1 MSALPP
7 RACVV
12 SAAILRSLC
21 VRACVY
27 VPTTNYVCALPRVSL
42 LQRFPEL
49 GRDDI
54 QIDNAADGRGGLTHV
69 MRSNAL
75 MYRDMSWGKLD
86 WEETYVPAIYDS
98 SVRASAG
105 GICGGDST
113 KLDSID
119 GALADGYR

>member
-1 MSALPP
+1 M
-7 RACVV
+7 
-12 SAAILRSLC
+12 
-21 VRACVY
+21 
-27 VPTTNYVCALPRVSL
+27 
-42 LQRFPEL
+42 

-105 GICGGDST
+105 GLCGGSST

>member
-21 VRACVY
+21 VRACMCLQL
-27 VPTTNYVCALPRVSL
+27 TMCARSL
-42 LQRFPEL
+42 AFLSCSASQNWA
-49 GRDDI
+49 DDI

-105 GICGGDST
+105 CPGGST
-113 KLDSID
+113 RDESIAN
-119 GALADGYR
+119 ALADGYR

>member
-105 GICGGDST
+105 CPGGST
-113 KLDSID
+113 RDESIA
-119 GALADGYR
+119 GALAEGYR

>member
-1 MSALPP
+1 MFLLPFS
-7 RACVV
+7 V
-12 SAAILRSLC
+12 LC
-21 VRACVY
+21 ARACVY

-98 SVRASAG
+98 SALPADRS
-105 GICGGDST
+105 CT
-113 KLDSID
+113 KVPANTEVESFD